1 MTLNLDVL
9 CTAFPVEMKVMLGK
23 ASEVGMRLFTKL
35 WAVQESTA
43 CDA

>member
-1 MTLNLDVL
+1 MTLNLDIL
-9 CTAFPVEMKVMLGK
+9 CSAFPAEIKVMLGK
-23 ASEVGMRLFTKL
+23 ASEEGMRLFTKV